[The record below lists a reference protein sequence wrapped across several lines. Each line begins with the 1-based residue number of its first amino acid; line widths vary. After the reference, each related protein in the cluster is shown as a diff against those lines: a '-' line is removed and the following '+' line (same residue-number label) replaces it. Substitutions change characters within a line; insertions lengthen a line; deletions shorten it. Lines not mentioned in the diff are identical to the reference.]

1 VQAEGFRCSTTTGV
15 GGLGELGNSTS
26 SSVLDQQGIVME
38 GNVSKFAGLKVSE
51 IKEKYSEEEVL
62 KEDPAVCALIF
73 PPRRSSKIKLMDCTE
88 RFSTMKTKEWVV
100 DGLFEKGTINMIYSM
115 PNVGKSTIA
124 AGIGMSVA
132 CGVPWAG
139 RNTAK
144 GKVLF
149 LVSEGVNGFLR
160 RMKAWIKESG
170 NDPSGQAFIQEHTD
184 IKLDSSDADDFRL
197 AIDSIGGVSM
207 IIVDTRRGW
216 MGGREN
222 ESDDMARFYTSL
234 RSIARDACVIVLH
247 HESKEGKHPRGSS
260 AEIGDVDSAARLRS
274 GQGKIINLSFSK
286 MRDEDAPSGCAFQIV
301 PIEIDEKDNN
311 GNVVTAAF
319 AKHIT
324 QGVVQDEE
332 DDIFRDEEP
341 APKSKFD
348 QQIVSLLVALSLAN
362 DDGDYCTMSKSGQRS
377 ASSVLKKYGFS
388 SNETKSV
395 LAEAING
402 GYVDC
407 EDFQDQHRNT
417 IKKLVVSPGG
427 NAYVKASCAFS
438 TAYATCSA
446 YATANARP
454 ADREAGGGA

>member
-1 VQAEGFRCSTTTGV
+1 MLNRNCI
-15 GGLGELGNSTS
+15 GGAGELFNSNS
-26 SSVLDQQGIVME
+26 DPALDQQGIVME

-73 PPRRSSKIKLMDCTE
+73 PPRRASKIKLMDCTE
-88 RFSTMKTKEWVV
+88 RFATMKTKEWVV

-286 MRDEDAPSGCAFQIV
+286 MRDEDAPSGCSFQIV
-301 PIEIDEKDNN
+301 PINIDEKDNN

-324 QGVVQDEE
+324 QSAVQDEE
-332 DDIFRDEEP
+332 DDIFRDEESVP
-341 APKSKFD
+341 ESKFD
-348 QQIVSLLVALSLAN
+348 QQIVSLLIALNLAN
-362 DDGDYCTMSKSGQRS
+362 EKGDYCTMSKRGTRTASG
-377 ASSVLKKYGFS
+377 VLNGNGFS
-388 SNETKSV
+388 SANFDIV
-395 LAEAING
+395 LGDAIEKG
-402 GYVDC
+402 FVVLKEGKD
-407 EDFQDQHRNT
+407 DSRNV
-417 IKKLVVSPGG
+417 IKKLVVSPEG
-427 NAYVKASCAFS
+427 NAYVKDSCA
-438 TAYATCSA
+438 
-446 YATANARP
+446 
-454 ADREAGGGA
+454 